1 MKNMR
6 TKKRG
11 KITPNG
17 VSLEKHENETV
28 VFFTELGYDVELI
41 PPSNS
46 PKSKT
51 PDFMMSGV
59 AWEMKS
65 PQGKSKTSLEHIV
78 KKATKQSENII
89 IDLSHSK
96 MKEEDAIKEIEKC
109 FNVSNSC
116 RKLKI
121 ITKSHNLLEYKK
133 WIWYNIVIEGDLAP
147 EVRGQALFFML

>member
-1 MKNMR
+1 MR
-6 TKKRG
+6 PNRKG

-28 VFFTELGYDVELI
+28 VFFTELGYDIELI

-51 PDFMMSGV
+51 PDFIMSGV
-59 AWEMKS
+59 AWEMKA
-65 PQGKSKTSLEHIV
+65 PQGKSKTSLEHIF

-89 IDLSHSK
+89 IDLSHSS
-96 MKEEDAIKEIEKC
+96 MKEEIAIKEIEKR
-109 FNVSNSC
+109 FNQTSSC

-121 ITKSHNLLEYKK
+121 ITKSHKLLEYKK
-133 WIWYNIVIEGDLAP
+133 
-147 EVRGQALFFML
+147 

>member
-1 MKNMR
+1 MR
-6 TKKRG
+6 LKKKG

-17 VSLEKHENETV
+17 VSLEKHENEVV

-46 PKSKT
+46 PKSRT
-51 PDFMMSGV
+51 PDFMMGGV

-65 PQGKSKTSLEHIV
+65 PQGKSKISLEHIF
-78 KKATKQSENII
+78 KKATRQSENII

-96 MKEEDAIKEIEKC
+96 LKEEVSIKEIEKR
-109 FNVSNSC
+109 FSQTNSC

-121 ITKSHNLLEYKK
+121 ITRSRKLLEYKK
-133 WIWYNIVIEGDLAP
+133 
-147 EVRGQALFFML
+147 

>member
-1 MKNMR
+1 MR
-6 TKKRG
+6 PNKKG

-17 VSLEKHENETV
+17 VSLEKHENETI

-51 PDFMMSGV
+51 PDFMMGGV

-65 PQGKSKTSLEHIV
+65 PQGKSKISLEHIF

-96 MKEEDAIKEIEKC
+96 IEERIAIKEIERR
-109 FNVSNSC
+109 FSQTSSC
-116 RKLKI
+116 RKLKV
-121 ITKSHNLLEYKK
+121 ITKSHKLLEYKK
-133 WIWYNIVIEGDLAP
+133 
-147 EVRGQALFFML
+147 